1 MSFKQIFITNKS
13 YLSYQNNS
21 MSVKN
26 QFTQTLVSLDD
37 IDIVIVENQQTTIT
51 SALLSNMA
59 KSDISVVFVDDKF
72 TPSAISI
79 GINKNSR
86 TAKIQKAQ
94 VFIKKPR
101 LNRLWRD
108 IVYAKI
114 ANQSRVLENTH
125 NDITFSY
132 LLKKI
137 TSGDRNNTEAT
148 AAAYYFKELFGDDF
162 CRRDIDDNRNI
173 ALNYGYSIIRSSIAR
188 YIVAYGLNPSFG
200 MWHSSELNAFNLAD
214 DFIEPFR
221 PLVDKYVFEHISK
234 KSAMSFENR
243 QDLVGLLYAEVKN
256 SKGQKSSVKEA
267 IKNIVASYQSFCLH
281 KREDIEI
288 MEMIYDK

>member
-1 MSFKQIFITNKS
+1 MSFKQIFIQNKS

-26 QFTQTLVSLDD
+26 EFTQTLISLDD
-37 IDIVIVENQQTTIT
+37 IDIVVVENQQTTIT

-59 KSDISVVFVDDKF
+59 KSDISVIFVDDKF
-72 TPSAISI
+72 VPSAMSI

-94 VFIKKPR
+94 VLIKKPR
-101 LNRLWRD
+101 LNRLWKD
-108 IVYAKI
+108 IIYAKI
-114 ANQSRVLENTH
+114 SNQSRVLESMK
-125 NDITFSY
+125 NDITLTY

-137 TSGDRNNTEAT
+137 ISGDRNNTEST
-148 AAAYYFKELFGDDF
+148 AAAYYFKQLFGDDF
-162 CRRDIDDNRNI
+162 CRKNIDDNRNI

-188 YIVAYGLNPSFG
+188 HIVAYGLNPSFG

-221 PLVDKYVFEHISK
+221 PLVDKYVFKNISK
-234 KSAMSFENR
+234 DVEITFKNR
-243 QDLVGLLYAEVKN
+243 QDLVGLLYEKVKD
-256 SKGQKSSVKEA
+256 SKTQNSSVKEA
-267 IKNIVASYQSFCLH
+267 IKHIVSSYQSFCLN

-288 MEMIYDK
+288 LRMINDK